1 MNLDFNE
8 FWLEQGKDL
17 SDKDLQ
23 ALVCLRQILDVSAN
37 PLAQF
42 LTGRGPYISFE
53 PSHARALEAEI
64 LLQLDQKKTP
74 QQVAQQLLCLLRAR
88 QWLHNRGVDIPQ
100 TRIALPT
107 EPQPSPFSDNQMRQA
122 AMAHHWRSRLLNWSD
137 TANEPNAEHL
147 AAACLLSSILLGG
160 LLDRTLV
167 KNWMGRLH
175 QPLSFAG
182 PNAYVEFR
190 KNFRGHDQAFL
201 RRWFLDPIS
210 ESFFA
215 RLNNRSLPY
224 FKQPKEFISAAGEI
238 LSINGCM
245 TDQLPV
251 SISQLTDYAAS
262 LWSVNASQVDVRYAQ
277 GKIKTHS
284 LRPDVWHR
292 LMGCEPPGSSEEA
305 PAAANF
311 LTSSNSELAPSD
323 QWISSAPWYFAIRR
337 LLLPKPAPADLRIRL
352 QSILTHEPE
361 SSIAHFY
368 AAWLQAMLTENAA
381 SKKPIQPSTAYR
393 YFDLVTGQLLGI
405 LGSLNPAERT
415 SEDLARRYKAIL
427 LDTTP
432 GERKILSKGIREY
445 QTFLERHH
453 GGISFW
459 EIEDILGEEA
469 ALHPVDANMVTEEE
483 FRKTLQWL
491 KAKAKRGKKRHL
503 AERAIQ
509 ALTLLYR
516 SGCRRR
522 EIFFLRICD
531 VHIFGRTEILIRPHD
546 LRTLK
551 SDSATRKPSISA
563 FLSGNERKQLKD
575 LYARRLRETGGNPFS
590 EALLFGESEEE
601 GIPVIEISNLIM
613 EGLRKVTRDP
623 EVHLHILRH
632 SHGTLTELTLRA
644 IDWPMAISAYDLE
657 PTKQNHLKLT
667 YQRLRNNDRL
677 RALLIGSGE
686 NSTRAAGFAVARLLG
701 HSSPVVSWEH
711 YLHHSD
717 LILFGACCANLP
729 KLSGAHYSRLS
740 GLPESTISESRTQKS
755 ERYPIP
761 ALRRKYANRFLACSP
776 ITPVKGRPG
785 RPAESK
791 HWTPLESV
799 QQILEFWNEGQ
810 RDIEQLS
817 VLTAVQPEAVA
828 TITATAKAYYSE
840 KGHND
845 DLVRI
850 PVPLPP
856 KGDRE
861 RAFRIWLE
869 ERLQTSVRMRPQVTK
884 KGLWIHICN
893 FQKDYQDVAFKG
905 KKDFAA
911 AKTYLRFLRALGIDD
926 KHLRLVI
933 RSTAEEETLETI
945 WRQKLGISNLA
956 KTIFRPK
963 NNGRNAY
970 REWLGIQIL
979 DPVAEEPRLKV
990 TFTSFILAAFATT
1003 SPDFSSRGS

>member
-1 MNLDFNE
+1 MNLDFNA
-8 FWLEQGKDL
+8 FWLEQGQDL
-17 SDKDLQ
+17 SDKDQQ
-23 ALVCLRQILDVSAN
+23 ALACLRQILDLSAN

-42 LTGRGPYISFE
+42 LSGRSPYIPFE
-53 PSHARALEAEI
+53 PSHARALEEEI
-64 LLQLDQKKTP
+64 LLQLDGKKTP

-88 QWLHNRGVDIPQ
+88 ECLDSRGVRLPK

-107 EPQPSPFSDNQMRQA
+107 ETQSSPFSATHMRQA
-122 AMAHHWRSRLLNWSD
+122 AIAYHWRTRLLSWSD
-137 TANEPNAEHL
+137 TTNEPSAKHL
-147 AAACLLSSILLGG
+147 SAACLLSSILLGG
-160 LLDRTLV
+160 LLDRTHIR
-167 KNWMGRLH
+167 NWMSRLH
-175 QPLSFAG
+175 QPLTFAG

-190 KNFRGHDQAFL
+190 KSFRGHDQAFL

-215 RLNNRSLPY
+215 RLNNQPLAY
-224 FKQPKEFISAAGEI
+224 FKQPKEFILAAGEI
-238 LSINGCM
+238 LSINGS
-245 TDQLPV
+245 TIEEIPV

-262 LWSVNASQVDVRYAQ
+262 LLSVNASQVDVRYAQ

-305 PAAANF
+305 PAAANS
-311 LTSSNSELAPSD
+311 LATSSSDLAHSD

-352 QSILTHEPE
+352 QAILTNEPE

-368 AAWLQAMLTENAA
+368 AAWLEAMLTENAA

-432 GERKILSKGIREY
+432 GERKILSKGIREF

-453 GGISFW
+453 GGIPFW
-459 EIEDILGEEA
+459 EIEDILGDEA

-503 AERAIQ
+503 VARAIQ

-531 VHIFGRTEILIRPHD
+531 VHVFGQTEILIRPHD

-551 SDSATRKPSISA
+551 SDAATRKPSISA
-563 FLSGNERKQLKD
+563 FLSGKERRQLKD

-590 EALLFGESEEE
+590 EALLFGELAEEA
-601 GIPVIEISNLIM
+601 IPVIEISNLIM
-613 EGLRKVTRDP
+613 EGLRKVTRDS

-632 SHGTLTELTLRA
+632 SHGTLTELALRA

-667 YQRLRNNDRL
+667 YQRLRNNARQ

-686 NSTRAAGFAVARLLG
+686 SSTRAAGFAAARMLG
-701 HSSPVVSWEH
+701 HSSPGVSWEH
-711 YLHHSD
+711 YLHHAD
-717 LILFGACCANLP
+717 LILYGVCCANLP

-755 ERYPIP
+755 EHYPIP
-761 ALRRKYANRFLACSP
+761 ALRRKYASRFIVSSP
-776 ITPVKGRPG
+776 IAAVKGKPG
-785 RPAESK
+785 RPVEFK

-799 QQILEFWNEGQ
+799 RQILEFWNEGQ

-817 VLTAVQPEAVA
+817 VLTSAQPEAVA
-828 TITATAKAYYSE
+828 TIIATAKNYYSAQ
-840 KGHND
+840 GQND
-845 DLVRI
+845 DLDLI
-850 PVPLPP
+850 PVPPPP

-869 ERLQTSVRMRPQVTK
+869 ERLQTSMRKRPDVTRNA
-884 KGLWIHICN
+884 LWIHVRN

-905 KKDFAA
+905 QKEFAV
-911 AKTYLRFLRALGIDD
+911 AKTYLRLLRALGIEDQY
-926 KHLRLVI
+926 LRLVI
-933 RSTAEEETLETI
+933 RSAAEDETLEEI
-945 WRQKLGISNLA
+945 WRQKLSISNA
-956 KTIFRPK
+956 TKTIFRPK

-979 DPVAEEPRLKV
+979 DSVTGEARLKV
-990 TFTSFILAAFATT
+990 TFNTIILAAFANPITIHN
-1003 SPDFSSRGS
+1003 